1 MMNKNRYT
9 EHQTGDFLEIVIYLF
24 VFLIIFLGIM
34 LWPTK
39 HSLLK
44 YPLKISEVTNDE
56 RKASYYTIEPIVVE
70 SIKVYVEEVSTLV
83 EEDIIEAKRIDGL
96 NNKYIYEITN
106 DERELL
112 LKLVFREANAESIE
126 CQIAILQVIFNR
138 VASNDFK
145 NTIYDVIYEEK
156 QFKPVSNPNFEDTI
170 YTDKNIEALEQVLK
184 GVKIIPDDILFF
196 WSLKVDVDTPG
207 TWFYKMHRD
216 NFYMQIDNTRFY
228 Y

>member
-34 LWPTK
+34 LWSTK

-44 YPLKISEVTNDE
+44 YPLKISEVTHDE
-56 RKASYYTIEPIVVE
+56 RKASYYTIEPIATE

-83 EEDIIEAKRIDGL
+83 EEDIIEAKRIEEL